1 MSKFDHFDWLAP
13 FYDRFITLDDPTPII
28 KYAGLPVRGKLLDAG
43 GGTGRVSE
51 ALVTMADSI
60 IVVDY
65 SLGMLK
71 QAIHKNGLS
80 TVCTPTENLPFL
92 SESFERVIMV
102 DALHHVFNHQDTLQ
116 ELWRVVKTGGKIVI
130 EEPDIR
136 HILVKVVAL
145 VEKALLMRS
154 KFINP
159 VRIANLLNDSDATV
173 DIINDGYTAWVVL
186 EKTEAANNSTN
197 SW

>member
-13 FYDRFITLDDPTPII
+13 FYDRFFKLDDPTPII
-28 KYAGLPVRGKLLDAG
+28 EYADLPVRGKLLDAG

-51 ALVTMADSI
+51 ELVKMAESI
-60 IVVDY
+60 IVVDH

-71 QAIHKNGLS
+71 QAIRKNGLS
-80 TVCTPTENLPFL
+80 PICTPTEKLPFL
-92 SESFERVIMV
+92 SDSFERVIMV
-102 DALHHVFNHQDTLQ
+102 DALHHVFSHQDTMR
-116 ELWRVVKTGGKIVI
+116 ELWRVVKPGGKIVI

-136 HILVKVVAL
+136 HPLVKVVAL
-145 VEKALLMRS
+145 VEKVLLMRS

-159 VRIANLLNDSDATV
+159 FRIANLLHDSGAFI
-173 DIINDGYTAWVVL
+173 DIFRNGYTAWVVI
-186 EKTEAANNSTN
+186 EKPVQTDNSTN